1 MQNHAGARGTGTGAP
16 GNLRRAAGTGG
27 TTPPFGQGA
36 WGGSAARSTV
46 AKRMSDSASRQ
57 KGSPPSDRRPDSGG
71 DTCRCVTS
79 RTRRARDVVA
89 RDLFPLD
96 ESSARAATL
105 AVLAVV
111 AAVVAVMRLGSEGMN
126 TVWAEDGQVFYAGAK
141 DASLPHVF
149 FHTYRGY
156 MHAAPRVIAAIDALF
171 PVKWAASSIAI
182 SDAVALGLLAAVVY
196 RASQAHIQRPWLR
209 VIPALLVAACP
220 VGQETFGAIAN
231 LQWSMFFV
239 AFAVLLWNPQRPVPI
254 AVVRA
259 LVFQRTRAAVIP
271 LCTLAG
277 VGIQA
282 LIMAYAGGRQ
292 SYYTVLVGKLTR
304 LFIAG
309 VTGQGFFGAR
319 YQAAWMALG
328 TVVVIAVG
336 AAWALIAVMGLPR
349 QFAVTSLAL
358 IYSLGYFAAPVVL
371 SGMSVWQGTR
381 YFVGPLLLIVFA
393 VVILLDGALSLQNPF
408 RWTGSCRPAAVILC
422 TGLLACVGYAA
433 VTSWRTPDLSRA
445 TPTWPAALAAARTH
459 CSHGASS
466 ATLPIPPVSP
476 LRWRVVLS
484 CSQIRDG

>member
-1 MQNHAGARGTGTGAP
+1 
-16 GNLRRAAGTGG
+16 
-27 TTPPFGQGA
+27 
-36 WGGSAARSTV
+36 
-46 AKRMSDSASRQ
+46 MSDSASRQ
-57 KGSPPSDRRPDSGG
+57 KGSPPSDRRPDSGS
-71 DTCRCVTS
+71 DTYRRVTS
-79 RTRRARDVVA
+79 RTRRARDVLA

-96 ESSARAATL
+96 ESSVRAATL

-141 DASLPHVF
+141 NTSLPHVF

-171 PVKWAASSIAI
+171 PVKWAALSIAI

-254 AVVRA
+254 AVGTVTVAFTALSSPFGLLLVPVAVVRA
-259 LVFQRTRAAVIP
+259 LVFRRNRAAAIP

-282 LIMAYAGGRQ
+282 LIMAYAKGRQ
-292 SYYTVLVGKLTR
+292 PYYTVLMGKLTR

-319 YQAAWMALG
+319 YQGAWMALG
-328 TVVVIAVG
+328 TVVVIAV
-336 AAWALIAVMGLPR
+336 AIAWALIAVMGLPR
-349 QFAVTSLAL
+349 QFAAASLAL
-358 IYSLGYFAAPVVL
+358 IYGLGYFAAPVVL
-371 SGMSVWQGTR
+371 SGMSVGPGAR

-393 VVILLDGALSLQNPF
+393 VVILLDGALGLQNRF
-408 RWTGSCRPAAVILC
+408 RWTGYCRPAAVILC
-422 TGLLACVGYAA
+422 SGLLACVGYAA
-433 VTSWRTPDLSRA
+433 VTSWRTPDPFRA
-445 TPTWPAALAAARTH
+445 TPTWPAALAAARTQ
-459 CSHGASS
+459 CSRGASS
-466 ATLPIPPVSP
+466 ATLPITPVSA